1 VSVNAVPVPGK
12 VPPLIKLPG
21 SNNFVPLTD
30 AMQLPPGTTVQLPP
44 GSEIQLAD
52 PNGSPMNFFGQDD
65 GVLTEFVYSGF
76 QGGNIVLT
84 LVGGN
89 FKSYQRTV
97 SIASHAAKTKPKPK
111 KPVRRLWGKGK
122 GHYTVKGKFA
132 SATVIGTW
140 FLTEDYKDGTLIKV
154 KKGVVNVRDFVNKKT
169 KRVTAGHSVFV
180 SKKKIVKTKTVKKKP
195 KPKKKK

>member
-1 VSVNAVPVPGK
+1 VSVDAAPVPGK

-21 SNNFVPLTD
+21 SNEFVPLTD
-30 AMQLPPGTTVQLPP
+30 TMQLPPGTTVQLPP
-44 GSEIQLAD
+44 GSEIQLKD
-52 PNGSPMNFFGQDD
+52 PNGSPMNFYGD
-65 GVLTEFVYSGF
+65 GSVLAEFVYTGV

-89 FKSYQRTV
+89 LKSFQRTV
-97 SIASHAAKTKPKPK
+97 SAASHAAKPKPKPT

-132 SATVIGTW
+132 SATVVGTW
-140 FLTEDYKDGTLIKV
+140 FLTEDHKDGTLIKV
-154 KKGVVNVRDFVNKKT
+154 KKGVVRVRDFVNKKT

-180 SKKKIVKTKTVKKKP
+180 SKKKIVKKKP
-195 KPKKKK
+195 IKKKPKKKK